1 MKLIV
6 PSLWFFLDK
15 ENTLAIQVLK
25 LKSGISCWWVGELLA
40 HQEMSIIKFYIC
52 IEIIFLFYF

>member
-15 ENTLAIQVLK
+15 EKTLAIQVLK
-25 LKSGISCWWVGELLA
+25 LKSGIYCWLVGELLA
-40 HQEMSIIKFYIC
+40 HQEMSVIKILYMH
-52 IEIIFLFYF
+52 

>member
-15 ENTLAIQVLK
+15 ENAIQVLK
-25 LKSGISCWWVGELLA
+25 LKSGISCWLVGELLA
-40 HQEMSIIKFYIC
+40 HQEMSIIKILYMH
-52 IEIIFLFYF
+52 